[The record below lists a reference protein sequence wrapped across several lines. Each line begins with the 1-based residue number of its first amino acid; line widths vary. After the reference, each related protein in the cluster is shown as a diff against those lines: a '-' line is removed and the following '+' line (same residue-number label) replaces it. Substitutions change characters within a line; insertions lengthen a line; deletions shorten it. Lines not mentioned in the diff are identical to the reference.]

1 MKAILLPVMAAM
13 FALSAAPSALAQS
26 ITDVPRGHG
35 HSERGMQRSAEPRHS
50 LGGETSVG
58 AQRQERAGRY
68 RIQDGRMKI
77 DFRCPDGE
85 PARDCADLLL
95 QVLDRLQGG
104 ETSGGSG
111 FRSDEDRSRPGD
123 R

>member
-1 MKAILLPVMAAM
+1 MKSLLLSIIAATL
-13 FALSAAPSALAQS
+13 ALSAPGASAQS
-26 ITDVPRGHG
+26 ITDVPGRH
-35 HSERGMQRSAEPRHS
+35 ERPERQVSPSAELHHS
-50 LGGETSVG
+50 QRGEATLSN
-58 AQRQERAGRY
+58 QRQERAGRY

-85 PARDCADLLL
+85 PDRDCADLLL

-104 ETSGGSG
+104 AFSEDSG
-111 FRSDEDRSRPGD
+111 FRSYEDRDRSRD